1 METQTGP
8 ISPEAP
14 IVSVDEDVLVSQ
26 VLEIIGGNAA
36 EALTTPGEPEE
47 GQEEGGETGDGAGET
62 EAEEETSEVQQH
74 NQPPKAED
82 QSQAVDREAQRH
94 RNTESTVQLEAEL
107 KNSAEPGQFWS
118 ISNLA

>member
-36 EALTTPGEPEE
+36 EALSTPGEPEE
-47 GQEEGGETGDGAGET
+47 GQGEGDEPGDGAGET
-62 EAEEETSEVQQH
+62 EAEEVQQP
-74 NQPPKAED
+74 NQPPRAED
-82 QSQAVDREAQRH
+82 QTQAVDREAQRH

-118 ISNLA
+118 VSNLA